1 MKLKT
6 IGLVGLLV
14 SYASFSAAEV
24 VSIETG
30 NFNSIII
37 LFKTDLSLKNS
48 KVECNVLSIDGTI
61 IGMGVSKRQ
70 EQVTRVMVGLPEDS
84 INDIVDVICEE
95 K

>member
-6 IGLVGLLV
+6 IGLAGLLV
-14 SYASFSAAEV
+14 SYASFSVAEV

-30 NFNSIII
+30 NFNLIII
-37 LFKTDLSLKNS
+37 LFKTDLSFIYS

-61 IGMGVSKRQ
+61 IVMGVSKRQ
-70 EQVTRVMVGLPEDS
+70 EEVTRVMAGLPEDS